1 MFKLTSPYSPKT
13 DQVKAIKDLVS
24 GFKKQKSQVL
34 LGATGT
40 GKTFTIANVINQL
53 QTKALIIVHNKTL
66 AAQLYGEFKELFPGN
81 HVEYYVSYFD
91 FYQPEAYKPQTNTYI
106 EKTAQSNQ
114 EIEMLRL
121 STLRSLSMHKDVIVI
136 ASVAAI
142 YASTSPDDFDKY
154 RLIIKVGDKLN
165 RKQFLYNLV
174 RLQYKR
180 NDVENVAGTFRIK
193 GDVIQIFPGYTEE
206 YSIRISLFGEEIEK
220 ISKIETLTNKVIK
233 NYEIFDFV
241 PANEYIS
248 DVNRHDEAI
257 KRIKAELK
265 ERIKYFKDRNDLL
278 EAQRIEERTN
288 HDIEMLTE
296 LGYVNGIENY
306 SRHLELRNA
315 GETPY
320 TIFDFLKNDDW
331 LLVVDE
337 SHKTIPQIHGMYNT
351 DKSRKTTLVDYGF
364 RLPSAMDNR
373 PLNFDEFMSK
383 VKHAIYVSATPNEW
397 EIKEAN
403 NKIVEQIIRPT
414 GLLDPVIDIVGTEKQ
429 VDILFEQLDK
439 QIKNNE
445 KTFVVVLTI
454 KMAEELTIL
463 LHNKGY
469 KVAYLHNEVTTI
481 DRTIILNDL
490 RRGKY
495 DLIIGINLLREGLD
509 IPEVSLICVFDA
521 DKPGFL
527 RDEKSLIQIFGR
539 AARNVNGRVL
549 LFADHM
555 TKDMKNAI
563 DETTRR
569 RNIQITYNK
578 EHNIVP
584 KTINKAIFGDLRS
597 NGETKAMEA
606 LFHKQT
612 NKKNASKSI
621 ALLRK
626 QMLEAAKNKE
636 YEKAAYLRDLLLEL
650 ESRIKK

>member
-1 MFKLTSPYSPKT
+1 
-13 DQVKAIKDLVS
+13 
-24 GFKKQKSQVL
+24 
-34 LGATGT
+34 
-40 GKTFTIANVINQL
+40 
-53 QTKALIIVHNKTL
+53 
-66 AAQLYGEFKELFPGN
+66 
-81 HVEYYVSYFD
+81 
-91 FYQPEAYKPQTNTYI
+91 
-106 EKTAQSNQ
+106 
-114 EIEMLRL
+114 
-121 STLRSLSMHKDVIVI
+121 
-136 ASVAAI
+136 
-142 YASTSPDDFDKY
+142 
-154 RLIIKVGDKLN
+154 
-165 RKQFLYNLV
+165 
-174 RLQYKR
+174 
-180 NDVENVAGTFRIK
+180 
-193 GDVIQIFPGYTEE
+193 
-206 YSIRISLFGEEIEK
+206 
-220 ISKIETLTNKVIK
+220 
-233 NYEIFDFV
+233 
-241 PANEYIS
+241 
-248 DVNRHDEAI
+248 
-257 KRIKAELK
+257 
-265 ERIKYFKDRNDLL
+265 
-278 EAQRIEERTN
+278 
-288 HDIEMLTE
+288 
-296 LGYVNGIENY
+296 
-306 SRHLELRNA
+306 
-315 GETPY
+315 
-320 TIFDFLKNDDW
+320 
-331 LLVVDE
+331 
-337 SHKTIPQIHGMYNT
+337 
-351 DKSRKTTLVDYGF
+351 
-364 RLPSAMDNR
+364 
-373 PLNFDEFMSK
+373 
-383 VKHAIYVSATPNEW
+383 
-397 EIKEAN
+397 
-403 NKIVEQIIRPT
+403 
-414 GLLDPVIDIVGTEKQ
+414 LDPVIDIVGTEKQ